1 MILEIIFGIIIL
13 TILFFVYIRLKYKF
27 WALQPVYHFYDVYY
41 WFVNV
46 GIIRHNLPEKNKYVN
61 IQKIKT
67 VTFDKL
73 TNKELTDFTRLIQYH
88 YLREKDNI
96 FYPKKDNIVPYFT
109 NHNAPTYISL
119 YYDDCLLNDV
129 KSSKIINEKQ
139 LIGAITSRPLNIQI
153 CLNNSSKKD
162 DMFFQLYYVDYLCV
176 NRNKR
181 KMGIAPQLIQTIEY
195 EQCHGNKEISVSLFK
210 REEELTGIMP
220 LTVYK
225 VYGFNM
231 VNWEAPS
238 NFTSANY
245 SIIFGDKQNL
255 YYLYNFIKQQNSREG
270 RVPKFNV
277 IIMPEMSNIMEL
289 IDTKNIYIIML
300 QNETEIEA
308 VLFFRKSNTFIEEGK
323 EALSLFASIR
333 GQNTSKEI
341 FIQLFYLAVRKVLT
355 DKQVFHYVLIED
367 VSDNGLLV
375 KDVIRETY
383 PIINSPCAYFFYNF
397 AYQSFASNKCL
408 IVN

>member
-1 MILEIIFGIIIL
+1 MILEIIFVLIIL
-13 TILFFVYIRLKYKF
+13 TILFFIYIRLKYKF
-27 WALQPVYHFYDVYY
+27 WAIQPVYHFYDVYY

-61 IQKIKT
+61 TQNIKT
-67 VTFDKL
+67 ITFDKL
-73 TNKELTDFTRLIQYH
+73 SEKELTDFTRLIQYY

-96 FYPKKDNIVPYFT
+96 FYPKKDNIVPYFA
-109 NHNAPTYISL
+109 NHNVPTYVSL
-119 YYDDCLLNDV
+119 FYQERLLNDV
-129 KSSKIINEKQ
+129 KASKIINEKE

-153 CLNNSSKKD
+153 YLNNNIMS
-162 DMFFQLYYVDYLCV
+162 FQLYYVDYLCV
-176 NRNKR
+176 KHSKR

-195 EQCHGNKEISVSLFK
+195 EQCHGNKDISVSLFK

-231 VNWEAPS
+231 VNWEAPQ
-238 NFTSANY
+238 NFSSANY

-255 YYLYNFIKQQNSREG
+255 YYLYNFIKQEQSRKG

-289 IDTKNIYIIML
+289 INTKNIYIVML
-300 QNETEIEA
+300 LNETEIEA
-308 VLFFRKSNTFIEEGK
+308 VLFFRKTNTFIEEGK

-333 GQNTSKEI
+333 GHNTSKET

-375 KDVIRETY
+375 KDVMRETY

-408 IVN
+408 IIN